1 VVLMVVRPLGA
12 VEPLPLT
19 IVRIGQTPMRQGVS
33 CPAVWRIDSGL
44 LSLDLVDAE
53 GRTFF
58 VDLVGPGD
66 SLGVPEGAVAP
77 WTATAWRPTRL
88 VELRGADVAAAVAG
102 QTVRAASI
110 ASGFAWFGVAERIQR
125 RLHDLAERLGRPVPG
140 GIQLPF
146 ALTQEELASMVGA
159 SRESV
164 NRALMTMIRDG
175 AVAVRGRG
183 RYVVRAPLQLVPGD
197 EGA

>member
-1 VVLMVVRPLGA
+1 VVLMVVRPLGG

-66 SLGVPEGAVAP
+66 PLGVPEGAVAP

-88 VELRGADVAAAVAG
+88 VELRGADAAAAMAA
-102 QTVRAASI
+102 QTARAASI
-110 ASGFAWFGVAERIQR
+110 ASGFAWFGVAERILR

-140 GIQLPF
+140 GIHLPF
-146 ALTQEELASMVGA
+146 ALTQEELGVDGRGVSRVGQSSA
-159 SRESV
+159 DDDDPR
-164 NRALMTMIRDG
+164 R
-175 AVAVRGRG
+175 RGRG
-183 RYVVRAPLQLVPGD
+183 SRAWALRRACAAAS
-197 EGA
+197 GAR